1 MVMCNVFTIVTVCVR
16 KRNDDDCMFLFFTV
30 LRTRDVLRK
39 AKTNLQVSSLV
50 ASY

>member
-1 MVMCNVFTIVTVCVR
+1 MFSPLLQFVSEKEMMMIVCF
-16 KRNDDDCMFLFFTV
+16 CFLV